1 MTESQPSYLFYCK
14 TTEGYIIKILA
25 ELLQNNIKNGCFI
38 VNDKGLF
45 FRMTDSNRR
54 VLIDIELNAN
64 KFGSFKYKE
73 KQKQLSIGLNL
84 SHFYKML
91 KTIKKK
97 DSLVLFIE
105 EDKEEE
111 IGIRVIP
118 KEKNRVTTSYVKVQ
132 NLQSLDIDVP
142 DSYDKPVNIPSNEY
156 IKMIKDLNNMGGNQI
171 TISSCTGFL
180 KFNCNTSGIYSR
192 EILFGESE
200 DRMELNCV
208 QEFDTEQLHRISKI
222 SGLSTMIQVYQKTGL
237 PLYFNS
243 SVGTLGKIAIY
254 TKDKKQ
260 IQEEDIGGV
269 NTDENDD
276 ENSE

>member
-1 MTESQPSYLFYCK
+1 MAEPSYIFYCK
-14 TTEGYIIKILA
+14 TSEGCIIKILS

-38 VNDKGLF
+38 VNDTGIF

-64 KFGSFKYKE
+64 KFGSFKYKYKE
-73 KQKQLSIGLNL
+73 KQLSIGLNL

-97 DSLVLFIE
+97 DSLALFIE

-111 IGIRVIP
+111 LGIRVIP

-142 DSYDKPVNIPSNEY
+142 DGYDKPVNIPSNEY

-171 TISSCTGFL
+171 TISSCVGFL

-200 DRMELNCV
+200 DRLELNCV
-208 QEFDTEQLHRISKI
+208 QEFDTEQLYRISKI

-243 SVGTLGKIAIY
+243 SVGTLGKISVY

-260 IQEEDIGGV
+260 IQEEDIGCL
-269 NTDENDD
+269 NDE